1 MKNLMAI
8 IAALAITLTATLLPA
23 AEGEV
28 ESYLLKDGSVL
39 IVRAD
44 GTMKMVDKNCEK
56 IQMAEDVPME
66 LEDGSII
73 MMRLKHIWKRVGP
86 PGKGIDIH
94 KQE

>member
-1 MKNLMAI
+1 
-8 IAALAITLTATLLPA
+8 
-23 AEGEV
+23 
-28 ESYLLKDGSVL
+28 
-39 IVRAD
+39 
-44 GTMKMVDKNCEK
+44 MKMVDKNCEK